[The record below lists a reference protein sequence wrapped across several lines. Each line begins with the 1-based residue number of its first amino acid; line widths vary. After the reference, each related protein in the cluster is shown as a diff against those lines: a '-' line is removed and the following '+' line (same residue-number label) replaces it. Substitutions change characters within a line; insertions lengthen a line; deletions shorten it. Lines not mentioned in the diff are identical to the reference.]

1 MPAQFVV
8 GQVLPNGST
17 VSFDSFVTQGDGT
30 TVETMDATYPSGAKD
45 HSIIT
50 TPGAGTPAANQST
63 LQQRA
68 QIALVSNATY
78 LAITN
83 PTTNQA
89 VAQVAALTRQV
100 NALIRVVLA
109 QFDSTVGT

>member
-1 MPAQFVV
+1 MPPVYTV
-8 GQVLPNGST
+8 GELLPNGAT
-17 VSFDSFVTQGDGT
+17 VTADAFTTAGDGT
-30 TVETMDATYPSGAKD
+30 TTETMTSTNPSGSTN
-45 HSIIT
+45 HETIV
-50 TPGAGTPAANQST
+50 TPGTGTPAANSAT

-68 QIALVSNATY
+68 QIALINNATY